1 VSTVDA
7 PGGPLPDVA
16 RTPSRARALLG
27 ALRRHPQAAVGGVV
41 LLAFVAIA
49 VFGPLFAPYGEREQV
64 GPLFGTPSGK
74 HPLGLDDGGI
84 DVLSL
89 LIYGARVTLI
99 VGFAG
104 AVVAM
109 LVGGTIGIVAGY
121 FGGRID
127 NALMRVTDYF
137 LVIPDLVLMIV
148 IASIWG
154 RSLRN
159 IILIIGLVY
168 WTFMARLIRSQVKV
182 VRERA
187 YVKRAEALG
196 ASHARIIL
204 RHVIPQ
210 IMPLLLAQTVLMV
223 ALAIFLETAISFLGL
238 GDPSVASWGKM
249 IENAFE
255 RSAISYGAWWAIVPP
270 GIAVALVIMAFNMV
284 GTAAED
290 ALNPRLRVSHLSRR
304 HFRLRPPPDRGDRA

>member
-1 VSTVDA
+1 MTGVQTCA
-7 PGGPLPDVA
+7 LPI
-16 RTPSRARALLG
+16 
-27 ALRRHPQAAVGGVV
+27 
-41 LLAFVAIA
+41 F
-49 VFGPLFAPYGEREQV
+49 
-64 GPLFGTPSGK
+64 
-74 HPLGLDDGGI
+74 
-84 DVLSL
+84 
-89 LIYGARVTLI
+89 YGARVTLI

-121 FGGRID
+121 FGGKVD

-148 IASIWG
+148 VASIWG

-159 IILIIGLVY
+159 IILIIGLIY
-168 WTFMARLIRSQVKV
+168 WTFMARLIRAQVKV

-187 YVKRAEALG
+187 YVKRAQALG
-196 ASHARIIL
+196 ASNTRIII

-210 IMPLLLAQTVLMV
+210 IAPLLLAQTVLMV

-238 GDPSVASWGKM
+238 GDPSVPSWGKM

-290 ALNPRLRVSHLSRR
+290 SLNPRLKVSHLARR
-304 HFRLRPPPDRGDRA
+304 HFRLRPLPDKEPKP

>member
-1 VSTVDA
+1 MSPQELAEAVVPATAD
-7 PGGPLPDVA
+7 
-16 RTPSRARALLG
+16 T
-27 ALRRHPQAAVGGVV
+27 RRNRRFWHFLKGHPQALVGAIILV
-41 LLAFVAIA
+41 AFVFIAI
-49 VFGPLFAPYGEREQV
+49 FGPLFAPYGEKEQV
-64 GPLFGTPSGK
+64 GPLFGTPSNA

-84 DVLSL
+84 DILSL
-89 LIYGARVTLI
+89 LIYGARITLI
-99 VGFAG
+99 AGFMG
-104 AVVAM
+104 ALVAM

-121 FGGRID
+121 FGRRTD
-127 NALMRVTDYF
+127 NILMRITDYF
-137 LVIPDLVLMIV
+137 LVLPDLVLLIV

-159 IILIIGLVY
+159 VILIIGIVY

-187 YVKRAEALG
+187 YVRRAQALG
-196 ASHARIIL
+196 ASHFRIIT

-238 GDPSVASWGKM
+238 GDPSLPSWGKM
-249 IENAFE
+249 IETAFD
-255 RSAISYGAWWAIVPP
+255 RGAISYGAWWAIAPP
-270 GIAVALVIMAFNMV
+270 GIAVALVIMALNML

-290 ALNPRLRVSHLSRR
+290 SLNPRLKVSHLVRR
-304 HFRLRPPPDRGDRA
+304 HFRLRPLPDKEDPR

>member
-1 VSTVDA
+1 MSPQELAEPVIPATADTRR
-7 PGGPLPDVA
+7 GL
-16 RTPSRARALLG
+16 RAWPFLKS
-27 ALRRHPQAAVGGVV
+27 HPQALVGATILLLFV
-41 LLAFVAIA
+41 LIAIL
-49 VFGPLFAPYGEREQV
+49 GPWLAPYGEKEQV
-64 GPLFGTPSGK
+64 GPLFGTPSSA

-89 LIYGARVTLI
+89 LIYGARITLI
-99 VGFAG
+99 AGFAG
-104 AVVAM
+104 ALVAM
-109 LVGGTIGIVAGY
+109 LVGGTIGIVSGY

-127 NALMRVTDYF
+127 NLLMRITDYF
-137 LVIPDLVLMIV
+137 LVLPDLVLLIV

-159 IILIIGLVY
+159 VIIIIGIVY

-187 YVKRAEALG
+187 YVRRAQALG
-196 ASHARIIL
+196 ASHFRIIT

-238 GDPSVASWGKM
+238 GDPSLPSWGKM
-249 IENAFE
+249 IETAFD
-255 RSAISYGAWWAIVPP
+255 RGAISYGAWWAIAPP
-270 GIAVALVIMAFNMV
+270 GIAVALVIMSLNMV

-290 ALNPRLRVSHLSRR
+290 ALNPRLKVSHLVRR
-304 HFRLRPPPDRGDRA
+304 HFRLRPLPDREPPR

>member
-1 VSTVDA
+1 MSFIDPPQA
-7 PGGPLPDVA
+7 ALPDVT
-16 RTPSRARALLG
+16 RPPSRVRAALTF
-27 ALRRHPQAAVGGVV
+27 LRRHPQAAVGAVV
-41 LLAFVAIA
+41 LLLFVLVAI
-49 VFGPLFAPYGEREQV
+49 FGPMLAPYGAREQV
-64 GPLFGTPSGK
+64 GPLFGTPSGA

-84 DVLSL
+84 DILSL

-127 NALMRVTDYF
+127 NALMRITDYF
-137 LVIPDLVLMIV
+137 LVIPDLVLLIV
-148 IASIWG
+148 VASIWG

-159 IILIIGLVY
+159 IIIIIGLVY
-168 WTFMARLIRSQVKV
+168 WTFMARLIRSQAKV

-196 ASHARIIL
+196 ASHLRIIW
-204 RHVIPQ
+204 RHVLPQ

-238 GDPSVASWGKM
+238 GDPSVPSWGRM
-249 IENAFE
+249 IENAFD
-255 RSAISYGAWWAIVPP
+255 RSAISYGAWWAIAPP
-270 GIAVALVIMAFNMV
+270 GIAVALVIMAFNML
-284 GTAAED
+284 GTAVED
-290 ALNPRLRVSHLSRR
+290 SLNPRLKVSHLSRR
-304 HFRLRPPPDRGDRA
+304 HFRLRPLPDKEDRA